1 MADMVV
7 IAGMDSGSQAQL
19 SLLCVQNA
27 GGLGGSTVNGGILA
41 TVAMGIN
48 PGNGR
53 PTSNTQIADNADG
66 QAAAVTGLQGVVARN
81 QGWNGA
87 TWDRMYLA
95 SAANQAAQPKIGVQL
110 VSFPGNWTLTS
121 APVAATQA
129 TATRAAG
136 AAGVRHIL
144 TSIQAS
150 INAVAPV
157 TVPLVIV
164 VRDGTSGAG
173 TILWQDRLTAVIGTD
188 SRVSIS
194 GLAIVGSV
202 ATAMTIEFTAAP
214 PATVFETVTATGYD
228 TQ

>member
-1 MADMVV
+1 MADTVTLAA
-7 IAGMDSGSQAQL
+7 IDSVNQAQL
-19 SLLCVQNA
+19 SVLCIPDA
-27 GGLGGSTVNGGILA
+27 GGLGGSAVNGGILA

-48 PGNGR
+48 PSNGR

-110 VSFPGNWTLTS
+110 VSVPGNWTLTA
-121 APVAATQA
+121 APDIGVIA
-129 TATRAAG
+129 TATIAAG

-144 TSIQAS
+144 TSIQATIS
-150 INAVAPV
+150 S
-157 TVPLVIV
+157 TVVNQARRIV
-164 VRDGTSGAG
+164 VRDGASVVGP
-173 TILWQDRLTAVIGTD
+173 ILWQEHMSAAIGLE
-188 SRVSIS
+188 SRVSIA
-194 GLAIVGSV
+194 GLAIVGSP
-202 ATAMTIEFTAAP
+202 ATAMTVEFTAP
-214 PATVFETVTATGYD
+214 PINNDLETLSATGYD